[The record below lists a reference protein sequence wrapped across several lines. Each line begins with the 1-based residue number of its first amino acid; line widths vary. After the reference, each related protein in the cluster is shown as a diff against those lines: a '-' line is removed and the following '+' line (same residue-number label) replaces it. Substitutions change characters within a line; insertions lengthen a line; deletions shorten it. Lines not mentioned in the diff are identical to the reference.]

1 MKRTSKIIML
11 IFICIIIL
19 MLEYKI
25 FLILMYKGINNT
37 TKNLEKIV
45 KISDTEDTAIYKN
58 NNIDKKIYI
67 SKTNNSRIF
76 KTNLEKFG
84 YNNKEN
90 YNNNTYFLDNYDKTI
105 ISINDSTNFYKLCNM
120 LTSKSIAEETNIL
133 ALSMMINPNK
143 LLKKYNINSN
153 ADLFNAMVDGI
164 GNDVNIFNSND
175 YIRYSYF
182 IRFIT
187 IASFPNT
194 SNANKLY
201 TISGDYD
208 GYFFEYPINKDSKGG
223 YQAYICTDKNS
234 FDCIDIIFLNKEYFT
249 YDKVIELISRI
260 EVIEE

>member
-1 MKRTSKIIML
+1 MIYKESHDISKRLKDQ
-11 IFICIIIL
+11 
-19 MLEYKI
+19 
-25 FLILMYKGINNT
+25 
-37 TKNLEKIV
+37 V
-45 KISDTEDTAIYKN
+45 KISNIENTVIYKN
-58 NNIDKKIYI
+58 NNVDKKIYI
-67 SKTNNSRIF
+67 SKTGNNFAF

-84 YNNKEN
+84 YINKEN
-90 YNNNTYFLDNYDKTI
+90 YIDNIYFLNGDDKTI
-105 ISINDSTNFYKLCNM
+105 ISINNSTNLYNLCNM
-120 LTSKSIAEETNIL
+120 LTSKNIAEETNVL
-133 ALSMMINPNK
+133 ALFMMINPK
-143 LLKKYNINSN
+143 RLLKKYNINSN
-153 ADLFNAMVDGI
+153 ADLFNAMIDEI

-194 SNANKLY
+194 SNANKIY
-201 TISGDYD
+201 NISGDYD